1 MSWGQAD
8 TERRLA
14 NMVRVATI
22 TAVDPG
28 SARARVTFG
37 SGSESAWL
45 PFPSPRAG
53 AIQVWAPPSVG
64 EQVVV
69 ACQSGDTA
77 QGLIVASL
85 ASGGSPTPSGEGATF
100 VIEIG
105 GSRVEI
111 DGDKINMNCGGSIVE
126 ITAGGIAITGDVQIN
141 GAVSIDG
148 ASVQHN
154 GVKIGDDHVHG
165 GIATGPSNTTGPQ

>member
-1 MSWGQAD
+1 MTWGAAD

-28 SARARVTFG
+28 SGRARVTFG
-37 SGSESAWL
+37 GDSESAWL

-53 AIQVWAPPSVG
+53 DIQVWAPPSVG

-85 ASGGSPTPSGEGATF
+85 ASGGSPAPSGDGGAF
-100 VIEIG
+100 VITIG
-105 GSRVEI
+105 DSRVEI
-111 DGDKINMNCGGSIVE
+111 DGGGITLTAGGVSLA
-126 ITAGGIAITGDVQIN
+126 ITAGGL
-141 GAVSIDG
+141 SISG
-148 ASVQHN
+148 GSVDHN
-154 GVKIGDDHVHG
+154 GTNIGDTHVHG
-165 GIATGPSNTTGPQ
+165 GVTPGGANTAGPQ

>member
-1 MSWGQAD
+1 MTWGQAD

-28 SARARVTFG
+28 SGRARVSFG
-37 SGSESAWL
+37 QDAESAWL

-53 AIQVWAPPSVG
+53 AIQIWAPPSVG

-77 QGLIVASL
+77 QGMIVASL
-85 ASGGSPTPSGEGATF
+85 ASGGSPAPSGDGGAF
-100 VIEIG
+100 VVEIG
-105 GSRVEI
+105 GSRFEI
-111 DGDKINMNCGGSIVE
+111 TGDAITLTCGGTVVE
-126 ITAGGIAITGDVQIN
+126 MTAGGVAIIGDVQIT
-141 GAVSIDG
+141 GALAVDG
-148 ASVQHN
+148 ASVAHN
-154 GVKIGDDHVHG
+154 GTNIGDSHVHG
-165 GIATGPSNTTGPQ
+165 GIAIGGANTLGPQ

>member
-8 TERRLA
+8 AERRMA
-14 NMVRVATI
+14 NMIRVATI

-28 SARARVTFG
+28 AGRARVTFG
-37 SGSESAWL
+37 GESESAWL

-53 AIQVWAPPSVG
+53 EIQVWAPPSIG

-85 ASGGSPTPSGEGATF
+85 ASGGSPAPSGDGGAF
-100 VIEIG
+100 VVAIGDTQIEIT
-105 GSRVEI
+105 GSGI
-111 DGDKINMNCGGSIVE
+111 TL
-126 ITAGGIAITGDVQIN
+126 TAGGVSLAVTGAGVSVSGGAID
-141 GAVSIDG
+141 
-148 ASVQHN
+148 HN
-154 GVKIGDDHVHG
+154 GTNIGDTHVHG
-165 GIATGPSNTTGPQ
+165 GVAIGGSTTDGPQ